1 MSIAAVQE
9 FIAKGKLDSELLS
22 HFIDLSRGEVTLRF
36 ETQYWDYK
44 RTLPNLDDP
53 KELAELAAD
62 VLAFHNSRGGYLI
75 FGITNDFSILGVHN
89 GAGDDLDSNKLNSRL
104 RRYVGDSVVCHYANL
119 PLNIGGAKRVLSAI
133 LVPRRLGIAVKTQS
147 KSELFSEGT
156 VFLRSNDSRKKAQTD
171 ADYLE
176 MFSAPE
182 PEVIVGSHQLK
193 TYSPRSRYRLFIG
206 DYASTGFIG
215 DVTRQPIIDRTLEEL
230 TLGKWDIV
238 LLKGVGGVGKTAV
251 ATEVTNRL
259 ANEEQWKHFF
269 GGIVSLSGKSEQLT
283 PFERNAI
290 RPEITSYETFLRQ
303 ILLTA
308 EYQGDIPRAA
318 DDLEKIAV
326 SEIQSKKILLF
337 IDNFETIE
345 LSESRIPT
353 FLSNLP
359 SGCKTL
365 ITSRHVPEN
374 VPFRRIDVPPL
385 TRAEAELLAHAEAV
399 AQHLEDTVRRNI
411 GQILDISGYVPLAI
425 KWIISC
431 SKNGEHLAQLVED
444 HRKGRPKLA
453 NLCEFCFTFEY
464 NLLSDLAKLC
474 LVILP
479 MFRFAP
485 NDRDL
490 AFVLEM
496 DLESVSDAL
505 DELVNFSLVVREY
518 SQQRDDSV
526 YRLLKLTES
535 FAETKLREHSSL
547 ERNVRRRLKEL
558 YGNSIPALLES
569 AKEMVGNGVT
579 PGATRQ
585 FIEQEI
591 LTREPENAQAL
602 FWRGMTFE
610 TDGAFSAA
618 SKDYNRAI
626 NYSAKAPDIA
636 AAAALGL
643 VRLMSHE
650 PEETRSETVQLL
662 ERAYQINSNVELAGE
677 IARNY
682 EILRNST
689 KAISYYKVIYESA
702 TEGDCAVWEQAFRAI
717 CKSIDEQ
724 RGQKAALDFVRS
736 SLGRFSGSKVARDY
750 EQKYMEMLGEIKYK
764 RSRT

>member
-9 FIAKGKLDSELLS
+9 FIAKGKLDTELLS

-36 ETQYWDYK
+36 ETEFWDYK

-89 GAGDDLDSNKLNSRL
+89 STDSDLDSNRLNSKL
-104 RRYVGDSVVCHYANL
+104 RRYVGDTVNCHFASL
-119 PLNIGGAKRVLSAI
+119 PLNIGGTRRILSAI
-133 LVPRRLGIAVKTQS
+133 LVPRRLGIAVKTHS
-147 KSELFSEGT
+147 KSDIFSDNT
-156 VFLRSNDSRKKAQTD
+156 IFLRSNDSRKKAQTD
-171 ADYLE
+171 AEFLE

-193 TYSPRSRYRLFIG
+193 TYSPRSRYRLFLG
-206 DYASTGFIG
+206 DYSSTGFIG
-215 DVTRQPIIDRTLEEL
+215 DVTRQPIIERTLDEL
-230 TLGKWDIV
+230 ALGKWDVV

-259 ANEEQWKHFF
+259 ANEEQWRKFF
-269 GGIVSLSGKSEQLT
+269 EGIVSLSGKSEQLT

-290 RPEITSYETFLRQ
+290 RPDITSYEAFLRQ
-303 ILLTA
+303 IILTA
-308 EYQGDIPRAA
+308 EYEGDIPRTIEE
-318 DDLEKIAV
+318 LERIAV
-326 SEIQSKKILLF
+326 QELQTKRILLF
-337 IDNFETIE
+337 IDNFETLEI
-345 LSESRIPT
+345 SESRIPS
-353 FLSNLP
+353 FINRLP

-374 VPFRRIDVPPL
+374 VPVLRIDVPPL
-385 TRAEAELLAHAEAV
+385 SRAEAEMLAHAEAV
-399 AQHLEDTVRRNI
+399 IQHLEETVRRNI
-411 GQILDISGYVPLAI
+411 SQILDISGYVPLAI

-464 NLLSDLAKLC
+464 NLLNDLASQC

-485 NDRDL
+485 NDRDI
-490 AFVLEM
+490 AFVLEA

-518 SQQRDDSV
+518 SQQRDDNV

-547 ERNVRRRLKEL
+547 ERNARKRLKEL
-558 YGNSIPALLES
+558 YGNSIAALIES
-569 AKEMVGNGVT
+569 VKEMVGSDAT
-579 PGATRQ
+579 SGATRQ

-591 LTREPENAQAL
+591 LSREPDNAEAL

-610 TDGAFSAA
+610 TDGSFSAA
-618 SKDYNRAI
+618 SKDYHRAI
-626 NYSAKAPDIA
+626 TFSAKAPDIA
-636 AAAALGL
+636 VAAALGL
-643 VRLMSHE
+643 VRLLTHE
-650 PEETRSETVQLL
+650 PEESRGDTVQVL
-662 ERAYQINSNVELAGE
+662 ERAYQLSPNVELAAE
-677 IARNY
+677 VARNY
-682 EILRNST
+682 EILRNGV
-689 KAISYYKVIYESA
+689 KALHYYKLVYEKA
-702 TEGDCAVWEQAFRAI
+702 TGADCAVWEQAFRAI
-717 CKSIDEQ
+717 CKSFEDE
-724 RGQKAALDFVRS
+724 RGQKTALDFVRS
-736 SLGRFSGSKVARDY
+736 SLRKFPSSKVVRDY

-764 RSRT
+764 RSRP